1 MYQPFLRILLP
12 TMATLLQRIA
22 TVLSEQQS
30 EIASLR
36 QQLSEALADD
46 AADEEAVEA
55 AKTAAAAAADMAAS
69 AKVRADELQALV
81 DADGIEDQAISDLL
95 NAFEPAAQ
103 HESEDGGTTETAA
116 VDSEGSTEAEV

>member
-12 TMATLLQRIA
+12 TMATLIQRIA

-36 QQLSEALADD
+36 QRLSEALADD
-46 AADEEAVEA
+46 AADDKAVEA
-55 AKTAAAAAADMAAS
+55 AQNAAAAAAEMAAS

-81 DADGIEDQAISDLL
+81 DADAIEDQAISDLL
-95 NAFEPAAQ
+95 RPFEPAAEP
-103 HESEDGGTTETAA
+103 ESENGGTTGTAA
-116 VDSEGSTEAEV
+116 VGSEGSTEAEI

>member
-12 TMATLLQRIA
+12 TMATLIQRIA

-30 EIASLR
+30 QIASLR

-55 AKTAAAAAADMAAS
+55 AEKAAAAAVDLAAS

-95 NAFEPAAQ
+95 DAFEPAAQ
-103 HESEDGGTTETAA
+103 PESEDGGTTETAA
-116 VDSEGSTEAEV
+116 VDSEGSTEADS

>member
-12 TMATLLQRIA
+12 TMATLIQRIA

-36 QQLSEALADD
+36 QRLSEALADD

-55 AKTAAAAAADMAAS
+55 AKKAAAAAADLAES
-69 AKVRADELQALV
+69 AKVRADKLQALV
-81 DADGIEDQAISDLL
+81 DADIIEDQAISDLL
-95 NAFEPAAQ
+95 RAFEPQAQ
-103 HESEDGGTTETAA
+103 PEAEDGGTTETAS
-116 VDSEGSTEAEV
+116 VDSEGSTEAES